1 MDHLNNREVGARG
14 EVLAADFLRNN
25 GFDLIERNYRYGN
38 YGEIDIIARRNDLVI
53 FAEVKNRRSQRH
65 GGALYS
71 ISPRKKKSL
80 KTAARAFIAARPE
93 FNRPEITFRFDLIS
107 ISDDA
112 IEWIED
118 MFR

>member
-1 MDHLNNREVGARG
+1 MGSLNNRELGSRG
-14 EVLAADFLRNN
+14 EDLAADFLRNR
-25 GFDLIERNYRYGN
+25 GFECVERNYRFGR
-38 YGEIDIIARRNDLVI
+38 YGEIDIIARRGDLVV

-71 ISPRKKKSL
+71 ISARKKRSL
-80 KTAARAFIAARPE
+80 KTTARAFIAGRPDYD
-93 FNRPEITFRFDLIS
+93 RPGITFRFDLIA

-112 IEWIED
+112 VDWIED